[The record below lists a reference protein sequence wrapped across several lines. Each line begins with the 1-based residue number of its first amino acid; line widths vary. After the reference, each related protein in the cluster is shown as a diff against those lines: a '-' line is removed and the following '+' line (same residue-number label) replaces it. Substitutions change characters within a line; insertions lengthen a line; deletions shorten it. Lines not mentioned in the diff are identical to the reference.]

1 MYLNLLFSCTFMKK
15 QTAINNKNAIS
26 ITRDCLHLTKELP
39 SN

>member
-26 ITRDCLHLTKELP
+26 RTLSEIVYI
-39 SN
+39 